1 MKKCPKCNNEYSDS
15 QGFCSL
21 CGSALEIA
29 NSSFQVINRSGGKD
43 HSNWFGVAFGIVG
56 FFIAWEFSMLLG
68 IALNFAGLNYA
79 HSSNNTTLKWIAYII
94 NVLSILVISPF
105 FISA

>member
-1 MKKCPKCNNEYSDS
+1 MKKCPKCNNEYPDS

-43 HSNWFGVAFGIVG
+43 HSNWFGVVFGIIG

-79 HSSNNTTLKWIAYII
+79 HSSHNGALKWIGYII
-94 NVLSILVISPF
+94 NSASILIIFPI